1 MLQPLFFILES
12 YLDASQIGKELS
24 PLISPLFLV
33 KDRGV
38 RGALLNK
45 VGFMSQHLEKNKLN
59 ASVFEPLC
67 SGFNDSSA
75 ALRELTLKA
84 TFGLV
89 PFLNAPNLEKL
100 SRYLVR
106 LQSDSETSIRTNA
119 VIFVAKLAPHLSEV
133 SMQKMLLPAYARAMK
148 DPFLPCRLA
157 GVQSTLN
164 TKELFTMNDIATK
177 VLPCV
182 MPLLLDPM
190 PNVRQEAFHVV
201 NTFLISLKQESDRME
216 TIAQQQQQQQQAAGG
231 GGGAPSANGAT
242 TAAGKVTAPTPAPA
256 SGSYLRGLSSW
267 MASSAKPETGAMAP
281 SPSSGPPQPQPQ
293 PPRAA
298 AVAAPV
304 PHYNAAAPPVRQFA
318 ATSLAAPP
326 PAGNDGWGDEEEE
339 DDGWGDEDD
348 GGNDLGMSNIGK
360 NTTPIANTNSLL
372 SSTPFSTPNQ
382 FDEDDD
388 PFASIGMKTMTSTV
402 VRPRGKLILPKKK
415 PGSTI
420 TLKPKAAAA
429 PATKL
434 KMDDDEIVDGW
445 DDF

>member
-1 MLQPLFFILES
+1 
-12 YLDASQIGKELS
+12 
-24 PLISPLFLV
+24 
-33 KDRGV
+33 
-38 RGALLNK
+38 
-45 VGFMSQHLEKNKLN
+45 MSQHLEKNKLN
-59 ASVFEPLC
+59 AAVFEPLC
-67 SGFNDSSA
+67 SGFNDSSP

-89 PFLNAPNLEKL
+89 PYLNAPNLEKL

-119 VIFVAKLAPHLSEV
+119 VIFVARLAPHLSEN

-157 GVQSTLN
+157 GVQSTLK

-182 MPLLLDPM
+182 MPLLLDPA

-201 NTFLISLKQESDRME
+201 NDFLISLKQESDRME
-216 TIAQQQQQQQQAAGG
+216 TIMVQQQQQQAAQQQHQQHPSQAGGGG
-231 GGGAPSANGAT
+231 GGGAPLANGAT
-242 TAAGKVTAPTPAPA
+242 TAVGKKGMAPAPA
-256 SGSYLRGLSSW
+256 SGSYLSGLSSW
-267 MASSAKPETGAMAP
+267 MSSSAKPETGAMAP
-281 SPSSGPPQPQPQ
+281 SPSSGPAPP
-293 PPRAA
+293 PPRAAAA

-304 PHYNAAAPPVRQFA
+304 PHYNSTAPPVRQFA
-318 ATSLAAPP
+318 ATSLAAPSP
-326 PAGNDGWGDEEEE
+326 PADNDGWGDEEEE

-360 NTTPIANTNSLL
+360 NTIPIATTNALL
-372 SSTPFSTPNQ
+372 SSSTPFSTPNQ

-415 PGSTI
+415 SNTSTI